1 MVSPDELAAMTW
13 TRPPADQPLRLVVL
27 GDSTAFTDH
36 HGPQLPT
43 HPALYPNVAAR
54 RLEAALG
61 RPLEVVV
68 VARAGT
74 TIRDVHRTV
83 TKDRHVMF
91 DVLVGADAVVVGLG
105 GFDHAPGGVPP
116 MVDAVVPYLRP
127 TGLRRRVRRALS
139 AAYPW
144 IVRASGHRMT
154 RTHAGTF
161 DHLYDDLFTHV
172 RGLTRGA
179 PGVALGPTSHHHAA
193 WYGDRHPRHPRREA
207 EQLAIAAAHRYATRP
222 VWDLV
227 APHAVDFN
235 LDGIH
240 WPPPA
245 HRAVGEAV
253 ADLLLPQLRGDA
265 PLPGIPGVETTR
277 WAARTGPEHGR

>member
-1 MVSPDELAAMTW
+1 MVDPAELAAMTW
-13 TRPPADQPLRLVVL
+13 TRPDGGSLRLVVL
-27 GDSTAFTDH
+27 GDSTAFIDH
-36 HGPQLPT
+36 TGPQLPT
-43 HPALYPNVAAR
+43 AAHLYPNVAAR
-54 RLEAALG
+54 AVAEALD
-61 RPLEVVV
+61 REVDVVV

-91 DVLVGADAVVVGLG
+91 DVLQGADAVVVGFG

-127 TGLRRRVRRALS
+127 APVRRRVRTALS

-144 IVRASGHRMT
+144 VVRATRHRMT
-154 RTHAGTF
+154 RTHAATF
-161 DHLYDDLFTHV
+161 DRLYDDLFTHV

-179 PGVALGPTSHHHAA
+179 PGVALGPTSHHHAD
-193 WYGDRHPRHPRREA
+193 WYGDRHPRHRRREA
-207 EQLAIAAAHRYATRP
+207 EQLAIAEGHGYATRP

-227 APHAVDFN
+227 APHADEFN
-235 LDGIH
+235 VDGIH

-245 HRAVGEAV
+245 HAAVGAAV
-253 ADLLLPQLRGDA
+253 ADALLPQLRGELA
-265 PLPGIPGVETTR
+265 LPGIPGVDE
-277 WAARTGPEHGR
+277 ARYA

>member
-1 MVSPDELAAMTW
+1 MVSQDELAALTW
-13 TRPPADQPLRLVVL
+13 AGPPPDGPLRLVVL
-27 GDSTAFTDH
+27 GDSTAFIDAT
-36 HGPQLPT
+36 GPQLPT
-43 HPALYPNVAAR
+43 APHLYPNVAAR
-54 RLEAALG
+54 RLEQALD
-61 RPLEVVV
+61 RDVEVIV

-91 DVLVGADAVVVGLG
+91 DVLLGADAVVVGFG

-116 MVDAVVPYLRP
+116 MLDAVVPYLRP
-127 TGLRRRVRRALS
+127 APVRRRVRAALS

-144 IVRASGHRMT
+144 VVRASGYRMT

-179 PGVALGPTSHHHAA
+179 PGVALGPTSHHHAT

-207 EQLAIAAAHRYATRP
+207 QQLAIAARHGYATRP

-227 APHAVDFN
+227 SPFAEDFN
-235 LDGIH
+235 VDGIH
-240 WPPPA
+240 WPAPA
-245 HRAVGEAV
+245 HAAVGAAV
-253 ADLLLPQLRGDA
+253 ADLLLPQLTGDA
-265 PLPGIPGVETTR
+265 PLPGIPGVEETR
-277 WAARTGPEHGR
+277 WA